1 MKTRNAKKMWL
12 LALAFPLCSFAQT
25 TIIGAV
31 VDENEQA
38 INNVFIEELVTHQK
52 TKTAE
57 NGRFTLSN
65 LTGDSLRIR
74 LQKVGF
80 QTGIVPI
87 KNQDTVYITIRLLQ
101 LSRNIEEIVITPTRA
116 SNQTPTT
123 FSMVTKEQLAKI
135 NFGQDLPVLLETTPS
150 AVSTSDAGAGVGY
163 TGLRIRGVDPTRTN
177 VTINGIPI
185 NDSESHG
192 VFWVNMPDIVSS
204 VEDIQIQRGVGTSA
218 NGAAAFG
225 ASINIVTD
233 QVSKNPYTTIDQSVG
248 SFRTAKSTLKIGTG
262 QLKNG
267 FSFDARLSRIT
278 SDGFLDRAS
287 SNLNSYFLA
296 GAWVGKKSSVKANF
310 FSGKEITYQAWEGT
324 PESRIRNDVAAMN
337 AFADRNYLTDE
348 QRQNLLNS
356 GRTYNLYTYDNQ
368 VDNYRQDH
376 FQLHFNHQFNAQL
389 NLQLS
394 AHSTLGKGYYEQ
406 FRANDDLADYGLAT
420 VVLGN
425 DSVTSSDLIRRKW
438 LDNQFY
444 GGIFALTYKTNKLN
458 LTWGGALNTYSG
470 AHFGEVIWARYAS
483 NSDIRHRYY
492 NDDAQK
498 SEISSYVRANYTLNK
513 FTLYGD
519 MQYRFI
525 DYSYFGTSEVN
536 GTLQEGR
543 EQTTFSFFNPKAG
556 LIYNFSTRTQV
567 YGSFAIGN
575 REPVRDDFRQPVGGV
590 KPQSEQ
596 LANTEVGFRHQS
608 SRFLFKSNVYWMNY
622 KNQLILTGQIND
634 VGGYTRTNVA
644 KSYRLGLELEAAY
657 KLTEKFTVSGNV
669 TLSQNKVAA
678 FTAYMDDY
686 DNGGQLATQYTN
698 TDLAFSPNTI
708 AALLLAYQPIKR
720 VEIMW
725 TAKYVGKQYLD
736 NTSDETKRID
746 AYFVNHLGV
755 SYDYPINNST
765 TLKVSAQVNNIFN
778 HTFENNGYTYSYFYG
793 GVTTT
798 ENFYYPQAGRNAMIR
813 LSLNF

>member
-1 MKTRNAKKMWL
+1 MWL
-12 LALAFPLCSFAQT
+12 LAFAFPLCSFAQT

-38 INNVFIEELVTHQK
+38 LKQVLIEELVTHQK

-57 NGRFTLSN
+57 NGRFVLSN

-87 KNQDTVYITIRLLQ
+87 KKQDTVYITIRLLE

-185 NDSESHG
+185 NDSESHA
-192 VFWVNMPDIVSS
+192 VYWVNMPDFASS
-204 VEDIQIQRGVGTSA
+204 VQDIQIQRGVGTSA
-218 NGAAAFG
+218 NGASAFG

-233 QVSKNPYTTIDQSVG
+233 QVSKNPYTIIDQSVG
-248 SFRTAKSTLKIGTG
+248 SFRTAKSTVKIGTG

-278 SDGFLDRAS
+278 SAGYLDRAS

-296 GAWVGKKSSVKANF
+296 GAWIGKKSSVKANF

-324 PESRIRNDVAAMN
+324 PESRIKNDVAGMN
-337 AFADRNYLTDE
+337 AFADRNYLSDE
-348 QRQNLLNS
+348 QRQNLLNG

-376 FQLHFNHQFNAQL
+376 FQLHFNHQFNAHL

-483 NSDIRHRYY
+483 NSEIRHRYY

-536 GTLQEGR
+536 GALQEGR

-596 LANTEVGFRHQS
+596 LANTELGFRHQS
-608 SRFLFKSNVYWMNY
+608 PRFLFKSNVYWMNY

-644 KSYRLGLELEAAY
+644 TSYRLGLELEAAY
-657 KLTEKFTVSGNV
+657 KLSEKLTVSGNI

-686 DNGGQLATQYTN
+686 DNGGQVATQFTN

-720 VEIMW
+720 VEIIW

-746 AYFVNHLGV
+746 AYFVNHLGI

>member
-12 LALAFPLCSFAQT
+12 LAFAFPLCSFAQT

-38 INNVFIEELVTHQK
+38 LKQVLIEELVTHQK

-87 KNQDTVYITIRLLQ
+87 KKQDTVYITIRLLQ
-101 LSRNIEEIVITPTRA
+101 LSHNIEEIVITPTRA
-116 SNQTPTT
+116 SSQTPTT

-185 NDSESHG
+185 NDAESHA
-192 VFWVNMPDIVSS
+192 VYWVNMPDFASS
-204 VEDIQIQRGVGTSA
+204 VQDIQIQRGVGTSA

-233 QVSKNPYTTIDQSVG
+233 QVSKNPYTIIDQSVG
-248 SFRTAKSTLKIGTG
+248 SFRTAKSTVKIGTG

-278 SDGFLDRAS
+278 SAGYLDRAS

-296 GAWVGKKSSVKANF
+296 GAWIGKKSSVKANF

-324 PESRIRNDVAAMN
+324 PESRIKNDVAGMN
-337 AFADRNYLTDE
+337 AFADRNYLTDV

-376 FQLHFNHQFNAQL
+376 FQLHFNHQFNARL
-389 NLQLS
+389 NLQLA

-406 FRANDDLADYGLAT
+406 FRANDDLADYGLAS

-425 DSVTSSDLIRRKW
+425 DSVTSSDLVRRKW

-444 GGIFALTYKTNKLN
+444 GGIFALTYKTFRLN

-470 AHFGEVIWARYAS
+470 VHFGEVIWARFAS
-483 NSDIRHRYY
+483 NSEIRHRYY

-498 SEISSYVRANYTLNK
+498 SEVSSYVRVNYAFRK
-513 FTLYGD
+513 FSFYGD

-536 GTLQEGR
+536 GALQEGR

-567 YGSFAIGN
+567 YGSLAVGN

-596 LANTEVGFRHQS
+596 IANTELGFRHQS
-608 SRFLFKSNVYWMNY
+608 PRFLFKSNVYWMNY

-634 VGGYTRTNVA
+634 AGGYTRTNVA

-657 KLTEKFTVSGNV
+657 KLSEKLTVSGNV

-686 DNGGQLATQYTN
+686 DNGGQVATQFTN

-746 AYFVNHLGV
+746 AYFVNHLGI

-793 GVTTT
+793 GATTT
-798 ENFYYPQAGRNAMIR
+798 ENFYYPQAGRNVMLR
-813 LSLNF
+813 LSMSF

>member
-1 MKTRNAKKMWL
+1 MWL

>member
-1 MKTRNAKKMWL
+1 MWL
-12 LALAFPLCSFAQT
+12 LAFAFPLCSFAQT

-38 INNVFIEELVTHQK
+38 LKQVFIEELVTHQK

-87 KNQDTVYITIRLLQ
+87 KKQDTVYITIRLLQ

-116 SNQTPTT
+116 SSQTPTT

-135 NFGQDLPVLLETTPS
+135 NFGQDLPVLLVTTPS

-185 NDSESHG
+185 NDAESHA
-192 VFWVNMPDIVSS
+192 VYWVNMPDFASS
-204 VEDIQIQRGVGTSA
+204 VQDIQIQRGVGTSA

-233 QVSKNPYTTIDQSVG
+233 QVSRNPYSIIDQSVG
-248 SFRTAKSTLKIGTG
+248 SFRTAKSTIKLGTG

-267 FSFDARLSRIT
+267 FSFDARLSHIT
-278 SDGFLDRAS
+278 SDGYLDRAS

-324 PESRIRNDVAAMN
+324 PESRIKNDVAGMN
-337 AFADRNYLTDE
+337 AFADRNYLSDE
-348 QRQNLLNS
+348 QRQNLLNG
-356 GRTYNLYTYDNQ
+356 GRTYNLYNYDNQ

-376 FQLHFNHQFNAQL
+376 FQLHFHHQFNPKL
-389 NLQLS
+389 GLQLS

-406 FRANDDLADYGLAT
+406 FRANDALADYGLAT

-444 GGIFALTYKTNKLN
+444 GGIFALTYKSNNLN
-458 LTWGGALNTYSG
+458 LTWGGAVNTYSG
-470 AHFGEVIWARYAS
+470 AHFGEVIWARFAS
-483 NSDIRHRYY
+483 NSEIRHRYY

-498 SEISSYVRANYTLNK
+498 SEISSYLRANYTLNK

-556 LIYNFSTRTQV
+556 LIYNFSTRTQL
-567 YGSFAIGN
+567 YGSFAVGN

-596 LANTEVGFRHQS
+596 LANTELGFRHQT

-644 KSYRLGLELEAAY
+644 KSYRLGIELEAAY
-657 KLTEKFTVSGNV
+657 KLSEKLTVSGNV

-686 DNGGQLATQYTN
+686 DNGGQRATEYTN

-708 AALLLAYQPIKR
+708 AALLLAYQPINR

-725 TAKYVGKQYLD
+725 TTKYVGKQYLD

-746 AYFVNHLGV
+746 SYFVNHFGF
-755 SYDYPINNST
+755 SYEYPINNST
-765 TLKVSAQVNNIFN
+765 AIKVSAQVNNIFN

-793 GVTTT
+793 GATTT
-798 ENFYYPQAGRNAMIR
+798 ENFYYPQAGRNVIMR
-813 LSLNF
+813 LSLSF

>member
-101 LSRNIEEIVITPTRA
+101 LSRDIEEIVITPTRA

>member
-1 MKTRNAKKMWL
+1 MWL
-12 LALAFPLCSFAQT
+12 LAFAFPLCSFAQT

-38 INNVFIEELVTHQK
+38 LKQVLIEELVTHQK

-57 NGRFTLSN
+57 NGRFVLSN

-87 KNQDTVYITIRLLQ
+87 KKQDTVYITIRLLE

-233 QVSKNPYTTIDQSVG
+233 QVSKNPYTIIDQSVG

-324 PESRIRNDVAAMN
+324 PESRIKNDVAGMN

-483 NSDIRHRYY
+483 NSEIRHRYY

-536 GTLQEGR
+536 GALQEGR

-596 LANTEVGFRHQS
+596 LANTELGFRHQS

-657 KLTEKFTVSGNV
+657 KLSEKLTVSGNV

-746 AYFVNHLGV
+746 AYFVNHLGI

>member
-1 MKTRNAKKMWL
+1 MWL

-101 LSRNIEEIVITPTRA
+101 LSRDIEEIVITPTRA

>member
-525 DYSYFGTSEVN
+525 DYSYLGTSEVN
-536 GTLQEGR
+536 GALQEGR

>member
-1 MKTRNAKKMWL
+1 MWL
-12 LALAFPLCSFAQT
+12 LAFAFPLCSFAQT

-38 INNVFIEELVTHQK
+38 LKQVLIEELVTHQK

-57 NGRFTLSN
+57 NGRFALSN
-65 LTGDSLRIR
+65 LSGDSLRIR

-87 KNQDTVYITIRLLQ
+87 NNQDTVYITIRLLQ
-101 LSRNIEEIVITPTRA
+101 NAHNTEEIIITPTRA
-116 SNQTPTT
+116 SSQTPTT

-185 NDSESHG
+185 NDAESHA
-192 VFWVNMPDIVSS
+192 VYWVNMPDFASS
-204 VEDIQIQRGVGTSA
+204 VQDIQIQRGVGTSA

-233 QVSKNPYTTIDQSVG
+233 QVSKNPYTIIDQSVG
-248 SFRTAKSTLKIGTG
+248 SFRTAKSTVKIGTG

-278 SDGFLDRAS
+278 SAGYLDRAS

-296 GAWVGKKSSVKANF
+296 GAWIGKKSSVKANF

-324 PESRIRNDVAAMN
+324 PESRIKNDIAGMN

-348 QRQNLLNS
+348 QRQNLLNN

-389 NLQLS
+389 NLQLA

-406 FRANDDLADYGLAT
+406 FRANDALADYGLSK

-425 DSVTSSDLIRRKW
+425 DSVTSSDLVRRKW

-444 GGIFALTYKTNKLN
+444 GGIFALTYKTNRLN
-458 LTWGGALNTYSG
+458 LTWGGAVNTYSG
-470 AHFGEVIWARYAS
+470 AHFGEVIWARFAS
-483 NSDIRHRYY
+483 NSEIRHRYY

-498 SEISSYVRANYTLNK
+498 SEVSSYVRVNYAFRK
-513 FTLYGD
+513 FSFYGD
-519 MQYRFI
+519 IQYRFI
-525 DYSYFGTSEVN
+525 NYNYFGTSEVN
-536 GTLQEGR
+536 GALQEGM

-556 LIYNFSTRTQV
+556 MIYNFSTRTQV
-567 YGSFAIGN
+567 YGSFAVGN

-590 KPQSEQ
+590 QPQSEQ
-596 LANTEVGFRHQS
+596 LANTELGFRHQS
-608 SRFLFKSNVYWMNY
+608 PRFLFKSNVYWMYY

-657 KLTEKFTVSGNV
+657 KLSEKFTVSGNV

-686 DNGGQLATQYTN
+686 DNGGQLATEYTN

-708 AALLLAYQPIKR
+708 AALLLAYQPVKR

-736 NTSDETKRID
+736 NTSAETKRID

-755 SYDYPINNST
+755 SYEYPFSNST
-765 TLKVSAQVNNIFN
+765 ALKVSAQVNNIFN
-778 HTFENNGYTYSYFYG
+778 HTFENNGYTYSYVYG
-793 GVTTT
+793 GATTT
-798 ENFYYPQAGRNAMIR
+798 ENFYYPQAGRN
-813 LSLNF
+813 LLLKVSLNF

>member
-1 MKTRNAKKMWL
+1 MWL

-38 INNVFIEELVTHQK
+38 INQVFIEELVTHQK
-52 TKTAE
+52 TKTTE
-57 NGRFTLSN
+57 NGRFILSN
-65 LTGDSLRIR
+65 LKGDNLQIR
-74 LQKVGF
+74 LQKVGY

-87 KNQDTVYITIRLLQ
+87 NKQDTVFLTIRLLQ
-101 LSRNIEEIVITPTRA
+101 TARNIDEIIITPTRA
-116 SNQTPTT
+116 TNQTPTT
-123 FSMVTKEQLAKI
+123 FSMVTKEQLEKV

-163 TGLRIRGVDPTRTN
+163 TGIRIRGVDPTRTN

-185 NDSESHG
+185 NDAESHG
-192 VFWVNMPDIVSS
+192 VFWVNMPDLASS
-204 VEDIQIQRGVGTSA
+204 VEDIQIQRGVGTSS

-233 QVSKNPYTTIDQSVG
+233 QVSKNPYTIIDQSVG

-267 FSFDARLSRIT
+267 FSFDARLSRIV

-296 GAWVGKKSSVKANF
+296 GAWIGKKSSVKANL
-310 FSGKEITYQAWEGT
+310 FSGREVTYQAWEGT
-324 PESRIRNDVAAMN
+324 PESRINNDVAGMN
-337 AFADRNYLTDE
+337 AFADRNFLSDE
-348 QRQNLLNS
+348 QRQNLLSS
-356 GRTYNLYTYDNQ
+356 GRSYNLYTYDNQ

-406 FRANDDLADYGLAT
+406 FRSNDALSNYGLQP
-420 VVLGN
+420 VVIGN
-425 DSVTSSDLIRRKW
+425 DSVMSSDLVRRKW

-444 GGIFALTYKTNKLN
+444 GGIFALNYKTTKLN
-458 LTWGGALNTYSG
+458 LTWGGAVNTYSG
-470 AHFGEVIWARYAS
+470 AHFGEVIWARFAS
-483 NSDIRHRYY
+483 DGDIRHRYY

-498 SEISSYVRANYTLNK
+498 SEVSSYVRANYTLNK
-513 FTLYGD
+513 FTFYGD

-590 KPQSEQ
+590 KPVSER

-608 SRFLFKSNVYWMNY
+608 QRFTFKSNVYWMNY
-622 KNQLILTGQIND
+622 RNQLILTGQIND

-644 KSYRLGLELEAAY
+644 KSYRLGIEIESAY
-657 KLTEKFTVSGNV
+657 KLSEKFTVSGNV

-678 FTAYMDDY
+678 FTAFMDDY
-686 DNGGQLATQYTN
+686 DNGGQLATEYTN
-698 TDLAFSPNTI
+698 TDLAFSPNTV
-708 AALLLAYQPIKR
+708 AALLLAYQPIAR
-720 VEIMW
+720 VEVLW
-725 TAKYVGKQYLD
+725 TAKYVGRQFLD
-736 NTSDETKRID
+736 NTGDIAKSID

-755 SYDYPINNST
+755 SYDFPSKNGYE
-765 TLKVSAQVNNIFN
+765 LKISAQVNNIFN

-793 GVTTT
+793 GAVTT
-798 ENFYYPQAGRNAMIR
+798 ENFYYPQAGRNIMLR
-813 LSLNF
+813 MCLRF

>member
-1 MKTRNAKKMWL
+1 MWL
-12 LALAFPLCSFAQT
+12 LAFAFPLCSFAQT

-38 INNVFIEELVTHQK
+38 LKQVLIEELVTHQK

-87 KNQDTVYITIRLLQ
+87 KKQDTVYITIRLLQ

-116 SNQTPTT
+116 SSQTPTT

-233 QVSKNPYTTIDQSVG
+233 QVSKNPYTIIDQSVG

-278 SDGFLDRAS
+278 SAGYLDRAS

-324 PESRIRNDVAAMN
+324 PESRIKNDVAGMN

-394 AHSTLGKGYYEQ
+394 AHSTIGKGYYEQ

-483 NSDIRHRYY
+483 NSEIRHRYY

-536 GTLQEGR
+536 GALQEGR

-608 SRFLFKSNVYWMNY
+608 SRLLFKSNVYWMNY

-657 KLTEKFTVSGNV
+657 KLSEKFTVSGNV

-746 AYFVNHLGV
+746 AYFVNHLGI

-798 ENFYYPQAGRNAMIR
+798 ENFYYPQAGRNVIMR
-813 LSLNF
+813 LSLSF

>member
-1 MKTRNAKKMWL
+1 MKTRNVKKMWL
-12 LALAFPLCSFAQT
+12 LAFAFPLCSFAQT

-38 INNVFIEELVTHQK
+38 LKQVLIEELVTHQK

-87 KNQDTVYITIRLLQ
+87 KKQDTVYITIRLLQ

-116 SNQTPTT
+116 SSQTPTT

-233 QVSKNPYTTIDQSVG
+233 QVSKNPYTIIDQSVG

-278 SDGFLDRAS
+278 SAGYLDRAS

-324 PESRIRNDVAAMN
+324 PESRIKNDVAGMN

-394 AHSTLGKGYYEQ
+394 AHSTIGKGYYEQ

-483 NSDIRHRYY
+483 NSEIRHRYY

-536 GTLQEGR
+536 GALQEGR

-608 SRFLFKSNVYWMNY
+608 SRLLFKSNVYWMNY

-657 KLTEKFTVSGNV
+657 KLSEKFTVSGNV

-746 AYFVNHLGV
+746 AYFVNHLGI

-798 ENFYYPQAGRNAMIR
+798 ENFYYPQAGRNVIMR
-813 LSLNF
+813 LSLSF

>member
-31 VDENEQA
+31 VDDNEQA
-38 INNVFIEELVTHQK
+38 INNVFIEELVTHQ
-52 TKTAE
+52 TTRTAP
-57 NGRFTLSN
+57 NGYFTLGN
-65 LTGDSLRIR
+65 LKGDSLRIR
-74 LQKVGF
+74 LQKVGY

-87 KNQDTVYITIRLLQ
+87 KNQDTVYLTIRLLQ
-101 LSRNIEEIVITPTRA
+101 VARTIDEVVITPTRA
-116 SNQTPTT
+116 SSQTPTT
-123 FSMVTKEQLAKI
+123 FSMVTKDQLAKI

-150 AVSTSDAGAGVGY
+150 AVSNSDAGAGVGY

-185 NDSESHG
+185 NDAESHA
-192 VFWVNMPDIVSS
+192 VYWVNMPDFASS
-204 VEDIQIQRGVGTSA
+204 VQDIQIQRGVGTSA

-233 QVSKNPYTTIDQSVG
+233 QVSKNPYTVIDQSVG

-324 PESRIRNDVAAMN
+324 PESRIKNDVAGMN

-376 FQLHFNHQFNAQL
+376 FQMHFNHQFNAQL
-389 NLQLS
+389 SLQLS

-406 FRANDDLADYGLAT
+406 YRADDALADYGLSA

-438 LDNQFY
+438 LDNDFY

-458 LTWGGALNTYSG
+458 LTWGGAVNTYSG
-470 AHFGEVIWARYAS
+470 AHFGEVIWARFSS

-498 SEISSYVRANYTLNK
+498 TEASSYVRAHYKLKN

-525 DYSYFGTSEVN
+525 DYSYLGTSEVN
-536 GTLQEGR
+536 GVLKEAM
-543 EQTTFSFFNPKAG
+543 EQTTFSFLNPKAG
-556 LIYNFSTRTQV
+556 LLYNFSSKTQL
-567 YGSFAIGN
+567 YGSVAVGN

-590 KPQSEQ
+590 KPKSEQ
-596 LANTEVGFRHQS
+596 LANTELGFRHQS
-608 SRFLFKSNVYWMNY
+608 PRFLFKTNLYWMNY

-644 KSYRLGLELEAAY
+644 NSYRLGIELEAAY
-657 KLTEKFTVSGNV
+657 KLSEKFTVSGNV
-669 TLSQNKVAA
+669 TFSQNKVAA

-686 DNGGQLATQYTN
+686 DNGGQRATEYKN

-708 AALLLAYQPIKR
+708 AALLLAYQPMKR
-720 VEIMW
+720 MEILW

-746 AYFVNHLGV
+746 AYFVNHLGI
-755 SYDYPINNST
+755 SYEYPFSNAT
-765 TLKVSAQVNNIFN
+765 TLKMSAQINNIFN

-793 GVTTT
+793 GATTT
-798 ENFYYPQAGRNAMIR
+798 ENFYYPQAGRNVMLR
-813 LSLNF
+813 LSMSF

>member
-1 MKTRNAKKMWL
+1 MWL
-12 LALAFPLCSFAQT
+12 LAFAFPLCSFAQT

-38 INNVFIEELVTHQK
+38 LKQVLIEELVTHQK
-52 TKTAE
+52 TKTSE

-87 KNQDTVYITIRLLQ
+87 NNQDTVYMTIRLLQ
-101 LSRNIEEIVITPTRA
+101 LSRSIEEIVITPTRA
-116 SNQTPTT
+116 SSQTPTT

-233 QVSKNPYTTIDQSVG
+233 QVSKNPYTIIDQSVG

-267 FSFDARLSRIT
+267 FSFDARLSHIT
-278 SDGFLDRAS
+278 SDGFLDRAY

-324 PESRIRNDVAAMN
+324 PESRIKNDVAGMN

-348 QRQNLLNS
+348 QRQNLLKS

-444 GGIFALTYKTNKLN
+444 GGIFALTFKTNKLN
-458 LTWGGALNTYSG
+458 LTWGGAVNTYSG

-483 NSDIRHRYY
+483 NSEIRHRYY
-492 NDDAQK
+492 YDDAQK

-536 GTLQEGR
+536 GALQEGR

-608 SRFLFKSNVYWMNY
+608 SRFLYKSNVYWMNY

-657 KLTEKFTVSGNV
+657 KLSEKFTVSGNV

-746 AYFVNHLGV
+746 AYFVNHLGI
-755 SYDYPINNST
+755 SYNYPINSST
-765 TLKVSAQVNNIFN
+765 TLKLSVQVNNIFN

>member
-1 MKTRNAKKMWL
+1 MWL
-12 LALAFPLCSFAQT
+12 LAFAFPLCSFAQT

-38 INNVFIEELVTHQK
+38 LKQVLIEELVTHQK

-57 NGRFTLSN
+57 NGRFVLSN

-87 KNQDTVYITIRLLQ
+87 KKQDTVYITIRLLE

-185 NDSESHG
+185 NDSESHA
-192 VFWVNMPDIVSS
+192 VYWVNMPDFASS
-204 VEDIQIQRGVGTSA
+204 VQDIQIQRGVGTSA
-218 NGAAAFG
+218 NGASAFG

-233 QVSKNPYTTIDQSVG
+233 QVSKNPYTIIDQSVG
-248 SFRTAKSTLKIGTG
+248 SFRTAKSTVKIGTG

-278 SDGFLDRAS
+278 SAGYLDRAS

-296 GAWVGKKSSVKANF
+296 GAWIGKKSSVKANF

-324 PESRIRNDVAAMN
+324 PESRIKNDVAGMN

-348 QRQNLLNS
+348 QRQNLLNG

-376 FQLHFNHQFNAQL
+376 FQLHFNHQFNPKL
-389 NLQLS
+389 GLQLS

-406 FRANDDLADYGLAT
+406 FRANDALADYGLAT

-444 GGIFALTYKTNKLN
+444 GGIFALTYKTNELN
-458 LTWGGALNTYSG
+458 LTWGGAVNMYSG

-483 NSDIRHRYY
+483 NSEIRHRYY

-536 GTLQEGR
+536 GALQEGR

-567 YGSFAIGN
+567 YGSIAIGN

-596 LANTEVGFRHQS
+596 LANTELGFRHQS

-634 VGGYTRTNVA
+634 VGGYTRTNVE

-657 KLTEKFTVSGNV
+657 KLSEKLTVSGNV

-720 VEIMW
+720 VEIIW

-746 AYFVNHLGV
+746 AYFVNHLGI

>member
-1 MKTRNAKKMWL
+1 MWL
-12 LALAFPLCSFAQT
+12 LAFAFPLCSFAQT

-38 INNVFIEELVTHQK
+38 LKQVLIEELVTHQK

-57 NGRFTLSN
+57 NGRFVLSN

-87 KNQDTVYITIRLLQ
+87 KKQDTVYITIRLLE

-185 NDSESHG
+185 NDSESHA
-192 VFWVNMPDIVSS
+192 VYWVNMPDFASS
-204 VEDIQIQRGVGTSA
+204 VQDIQIQRGVGTSA
-218 NGAAAFG
+218 NGASAFG

-233 QVSKNPYTTIDQSVG
+233 QVSKNPYTIIDQSVG
-248 SFRTAKSTLKIGTG
+248 SFRTAKSTVKIGTG

-278 SDGFLDRAS
+278 SAGYLDRAS

-296 GAWVGKKSSVKANF
+296 GAWIGKKSSVKANF

-324 PESRIRNDVAAMN
+324 PESRIKNDVAGMN

-348 QRQNLLNS
+348 QRQNLLNG

-376 FQLHFNHQFNAQL
+376 FQLHFNHQFNPKL
-389 NLQLS
+389 GLQLS

-406 FRANDDLADYGLAT
+406 FRANDALADYGLAT

-483 NSDIRHRYY
+483 NSEIRHRYY

-536 GTLQEGR
+536 GALQEGR

-567 YGSFAIGN
+567 YGSFAIVN

-596 LANTEVGFRHQS
+596 LANTELGFRHQS
-608 SRFLFKSNVYWMNY
+608 PRFLFKSNVYWMNY

-644 KSYRLGLELEAAY
+644 TSYRLGLELEAAY
-657 KLTEKFTVSGNV
+657 KLSEKLTVSGNI

-686 DNGGQLATQYTN
+686 DNGGQVATQFTN

-720 VEIMW
+720 VEIIW

-746 AYFVNHLGV
+746 AYFVNHLGI